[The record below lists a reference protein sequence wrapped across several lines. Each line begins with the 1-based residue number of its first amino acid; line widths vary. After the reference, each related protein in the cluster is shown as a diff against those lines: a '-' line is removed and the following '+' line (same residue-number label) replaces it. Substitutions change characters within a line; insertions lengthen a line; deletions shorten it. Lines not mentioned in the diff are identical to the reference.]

1 MQEFRIKGRN
11 DNAAEQWVS
20 MEIHCL
26 YQDPLEISSST
37 PLVRA
42 TVTQRLE
49 HCDYYRFL
57 QTVYISLVVY
67 KWNIEKDFRHHC
79 GRNRIERSKAQVKA
93 DKLGAHDV
101 EFLFNG
107 L

>member
-1 MQEFRIKGRN
+1 
-11 DNAAEQWVS
+11 

-42 TVTQRLE
+42 RVTQRLE
-49 HCDYYRFL
+49 HYDYYRFL

-67 KWNIEKDFRHHC
+67 KEILRRILDIIVEEIE
-79 GRNRIERSKAQVKA
+79 
-93 DKLGAHDV
+93 
-101 EFLFNG
+101 
-107 L
+107 